1 MSLKATEKATTVNPS
16 QNYMV
21 LNLKNVCR
29 QTESRISS
37 KIKIWLD
44 PLKF

>member
-29 QTESRISS
+29 QTESRIS